1 MKTCTKCG
9 DTLPLD
15 SFYRSKFGTKG
26 RASECK
32 SCFLARNR
40 ARYRT
45 ASRPRAAVLLSHAKT
60 RAERK
65 GLAFNLDVDWIDAA
79 IKQGHCQI
87 TGLPFDLNLRGER
100 NLFGPSLDRVVPEM
114 GYTKENV
121 KIVLFGY
128 NSCKNTA
135 TADEARAFFL
145 KVAEALA

>member
-1 MKTCTKCG
+1 MKTCTQCG

-15 SFYRSKFGTKG
+15 SFYRSKFGIQG

-32 SCFLARNR
+32 KCFLARNR

-45 ASRPRAAVLLSHAKT
+45 ASRPRASVLLSHAKT

-65 GLAFNLDVDWIDAA
+65 GLAFSLDVDWIDAA
-79 IKQGHCQI
+79 IKSGRCQI
-87 TGLPFDLNLRGER
+87 TGLPFDLTLRGAR
-100 NLFGPSLDRVVPEM
+100 NLFGPSLDRVVPEE

-121 KIVLFGY
+121 KVVLFGY

-135 TADEARAFFL
+135 SEDEARDFFL
-145 KVAEALA
+145 QVAEAFR